1 MLTTQNLKQ
10 MGNHPIV
17 DDLAKLSLNGLT
29 QLEQICNQSD
39 PMDRPCEWSSQAI
52 AYR

>member
-17 DDLAKLSLNGLT
+17 DDLAKLSLNGRT
-29 QLEQICNQSD
+29 QLEQICK
-39 PMDRPCEWSSQAI
+39 PIWSNGQAMGMVKPSNSI
-52 AYR
+52 